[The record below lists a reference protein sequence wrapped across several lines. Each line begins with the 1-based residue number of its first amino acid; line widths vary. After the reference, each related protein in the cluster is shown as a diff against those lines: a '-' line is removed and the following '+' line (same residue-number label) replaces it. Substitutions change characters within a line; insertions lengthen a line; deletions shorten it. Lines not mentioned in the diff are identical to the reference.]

1 LKDILREAQGLD
13 DDGDD
18 DDGDFNDDDG
28 YNDSNDSLMHDDED
42 SLYGGPAALVLD
54 RQVEE
59 ENSDR
64 QHRRR
69 LKGSPRTKRTANG
82 QVVKD
87 LRTPAMDGNYAD
99 RSRYDSTGRK

>member
-1 LKDILREAQGLD
+1 M
-13 DDGDD
+13 DD
-18 DDGDFNDDDG
+18 DDDDDDDD
-28 YNDSNDSLMHDDED
+28 NDSNDSLMHDDED

-59 ENSDR
+59 ENSVR

-87 LRTPAMDGNYAD
+87 LRTPAMDGNYAN